1 MSWNMEVKIVRNNRQ
16 ITKWNCIRYKK
27 KWNRRRVFKQFRLF
41 FWIWQKNKIQSEA
54 NLIIISVLDRK
65 EFSLNGKIIS
75 FQNLSKFIK
84 SEKNIAEQE
93 DDGYSYIFP
102 EYNLLLYVDYIAQS
116 FMQILIYDDSLK
128 DLYERQINV

>member
-1 MSWNMEVKIVRNNRQ
+1 MLEIIGKSLNGIVLGTKRNEIGEELLN
-16 ITKWNCIRYKK
+16 NSGYFFEFDKK
-27 KWNRRRVFKQFRLF
+27 NE
-41 FWIWQKNKIQSEA
+41 IQSEA

-93 DDGYSYIFP
+93 EDGYSYIFP
-102 EYNLLLYVDYIAQS
+102 EYNLLLYVDYIEQN

-128 DLYERQINV
+128 DLYEG

>member
-1 MSWNMEVKIVRNNRQ
+1 MLEIIGKSLNGIVLGTKRNEIGEELLN
-16 ITKWNCIRYKK
+16 NSGYFFEFDKK
-27 KWNRRRVFKQFRLF
+27 NE
-41 FWIWQKNKIQSEA
+41 IQSEA

>member
-1 MSWNMEVKIVRNNRQ
+1 LLEIIGKSLNGIVLGTKRNEIGEELLNSSG
-16 ITKWNCIRYKK
+16 YFFEFDKK
-27 KWNRRRVFKQFRLF
+27 NE
-41 FWIWQKNKIQSEA
+41 IQSEA

>member
-1 MSWNMEVKIVRNNRQ
+1 M
-16 ITKWNCIRYKK
+16 
-27 KWNRRRVFKQFRLF
+27 
-41 FWIWQKNKIQSEA
+41 
-54 NLIIISVLDRK
+54 DRK

>member
-1 MSWNMEVKIVRNNRQ
+1 MLEIIGKSLNGIVLGTKRNEIEDEILN
-16 ITKWNCIRYKK
+16 NSGY
-27 KWNRRRVFKQFRLF
+27 F
-41 FWIWQKNKIQSEA
+41 FEFDRKNKIQSEA
-54 NLIIISVLDRK
+54 NLITISVLDRK

-84 SEKNIAEQE
+84 YEKNITEQE

-102 EYNLLLYVDYIAQS
+102 EYNLVLYVDYIEQN

-128 DLYERQINV
+128 DLYEG

>member
-16 ITKWNCIRYKK
+16 ITKWNCIGYKK
-27 KWNRRRVFKQFRLF
+27 KWNRRRAFKQFRLF
-41 FWIWQKNKIQSEA
+41 FCIWQKIKIQSAA

-65 EFSLNGKIIS
+65 EFSLNGRIIS

>member
-1 MSWNMEVKIVRNNRQ
+1 MLEIIGKSLNGIVLGTKRNEIGEELLN
-16 ITKWNCIRYKK
+16 NSGYFFEFDKK
-27 KWNRRRVFKQFRLF
+27 NE
-41 FWIWQKNKIQSEA
+41 IQSEA

-93 DDGYSYIFP
+93 EDGYSYIFP

>member
-1 MSWNMEVKIVRNNRQ
+1 MLEIIGKSLNGIVLGTKRNEIGEELLN
-16 ITKWNCIRYKK
+16 NSGYFFEFDKK
-27 KWNRRRVFKQFRLF
+27 NE
-41 FWIWQKNKIQSEA
+41 IQSEA

-93 DDGYSYIFP
+93 EDGYSYIFP

-116 FMQILIYDDSLK
+116 FMQILIYDDSLE

>member
-1 MSWNMEVKIVRNNRQ
+1 MLEIIGKSLNGIVLGTKRNEIGDEILN
-16 ITKWNCIRYKK
+16 NSGY
-27 KWNRRRVFKQFRLF
+27 F
-41 FWIWQKNKIQSEA
+41 FEFDRKNKIQSEA
-54 NLIIISVLDRK
+54 NLITISVLDRK

-84 SEKNIAEQE
+84 SEKNITEQE

-102 EYNLLLYVDYIAQS
+102 EYNLVLYVDYIEQN

-128 DLYERQINV
+128 DLYEG

>member
-1 MSWNMEVKIVRNNRQ
+1 MLEILGKSLNGIFLGTKRNEIGDEILN
-16 ITKWNCIRYKK
+16 NSGC
-27 KWNRRRVFKQFRLF
+27 F
-41 FWIWQKNKIQSEA
+41 FEFDRKNKIQSEA

>member
-1 MSWNMEVKIVRNNRQ
+1 MLEILGKSLNGILLGTKRNEIGDEILNNPGYFLEFDR
-16 ITKWNCIRYKK
+16 
-27 KWNRRRVFKQFRLF
+27 
-41 FWIWQKNKIQSEA
+41 KNKVQLEA
-54 NLIIISVLDRK
+54 NLITISVLDRK

-102 EYNLLLYVDYIAQS
+102 EYNLSLYINYIDQN

-128 DLYERQINV
+128 ELYER

>member
-1 MSWNMEVKIVRNNRQ
+1 MLEIIGKSLNGIVLGTKRNEIGDEILN
-16 ITKWNCIRYKK
+16 NSGY
-27 KWNRRRVFKQFRLF
+27 F
-41 FWIWQKNKIQSEA
+41 FEFDRKNKIQSEA
-54 NLIIISVLDRK
+54 NLITISVLDRK

-84 SEKNIAEQE
+84 YEKNITEQE

-102 EYNLLLYVDYIAQS
+102 EYNLVLYVDYIEQN

-128 DLYERQINV
+128 DLYEG

>member
-1 MSWNMEVKIVRNNRQ
+1 MLEIIGKSLNGIVLGTKRNEIGEELLN
-16 ITKWNCIRYKK
+16 NSGYFFEFDKK
-27 KWNRRRVFKQFRLF
+27 NE
-41 FWIWQKNKIQSEA
+41 IQSEA

-65 EFSLNGKIIS
+65 EFSLDGKIIS

>member
-1 MSWNMEVKIVRNNRQ
+1 MLEIIGKSLNGIVLGTKRNEIGEELLN
-16 ITKWNCIRYKK
+16 NSGYFFEFDKK
-27 KWNRRRVFKQFRLF
+27 NE
-41 FWIWQKNKIQSEA
+41 IQSEV

>member
-1 MSWNMEVKIVRNNRQ
+1 MLEIIGKSLNGIVLGTKRNEIGEELLNSSG
-16 ITKWNCIRYKK
+16 YFFEFDKK
-27 KWNRRRVFKQFRLF
+27 NE
-41 FWIWQKNKIQSEA
+41 IQTEA
-54 NLIIISVLDRK
+54 NLTIISVLDRK

>member
-1 MSWNMEVKIVRNNRQ
+1 MLEIIGKSLNGIVLGTKRNEIGEELLN
-16 ITKWNCIRYKK
+16 NSGYFFEFDKK
-27 KWNRRRVFKQFRLF
+27 NE
-41 FWIWQKNKIQSEA
+41 IQSEA

-84 SEKNIAEQE
+84 SEKNIEEQE